1 MTRGLTREQSFK
13 LYPWQERKYTMK
25 YCETDGGR
33 SEYYRVTKNG
43 DCVIRSLA
51 IGTGTDYKQVWQEL
65 CDMSKQ
71 SGFFMNEKPV
81 WSRYLKE
88 RGFTEHKLPKP
99 WKSVDRLRLKNA
111 IVYVRSG
118 YGTHLTA
125 VVNGNLHDTWD
136 CRDRLAYSYWTR

>member
-1 MTRGLTREQSFK
+1 
-13 LYPWQERKYTMK
+13 MK
-25 YCETDGGR
+25 YIEHDGGR
-33 SEYYRVTKNG
+33 SEYYKLSKSG
-43 DCVIRSLA
+43 DCAIRALA
-51 IGTGTDYKQVWQEL
+51 IGTDTDYKQVWQEL

-99 WKSVDRLRLKNA
+99 YKSVDRLNLKDA
-111 IVYVRSG
+111 IVYVRAG

-125 VVNGNLHDTWD
+125 VVNGNLCDTWD